1 MNHDENIQAFL
12 ENSNYFAVVLSL
24 FGFWIGIQIKK
35 RWNHP
40 LCNPLLIAILFV
52 IGFLSLTNI
61 SYETY
66 QRSGNTLSYLLTP
79 ATVCLAIPLYQQFQ
93 QFKENAVAVLS
104 GITVGVLTNLILI
117 FGISKAFALNEQLFL
132 TLLPKSI
139 TTAIGLGVSAEY
151 GGIPSITA
159 TAIILTGILGNMLGE
174 SLCKLGKITHPV
186 AKGVALGTSAHAI
199 GTSKAM
205 EMGEVEGA
213 MSSLSIVITG
223 VLTILGISIFS
234 TFYS

>member
-1 MNHDENIQAFL
+1 MNNIQNFL
-12 ENSNYFAVVLSL
+12 ESTDYFGVVISL
-24 FGFWIGIQIKK
+24 LGFWIGLQVKK
-35 RWNHP
+35 KWNHP
-40 LCNPLLIAILFV
+40 LCNPLLLSIIFV
-52 IGFLSLTNI
+52 IAFLSFADI

-66 QRSGNTLSYLLTP
+66 YKSGKTLSYLLTP

-93 QFKENAVAVLS
+93 QFKENAFAVLS
-104 GITVGVLTNLILI
+104 GITVGVITNLLLI
-117 FGISKAFALNEQLFL
+117 FVISKLFSLNEQIFL

-139 TTAIGLGVSAEY
+139 TTAIGLGVATEY

-223 VLTILGISIFS
+223 VLTILGISIFAS
-234 TFYS
+234 FY